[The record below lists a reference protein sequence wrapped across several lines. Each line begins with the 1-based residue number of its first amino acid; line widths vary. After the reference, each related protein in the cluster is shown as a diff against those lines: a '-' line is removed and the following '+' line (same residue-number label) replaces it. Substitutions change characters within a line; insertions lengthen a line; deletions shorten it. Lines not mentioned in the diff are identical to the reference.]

1 MAQQKE
7 DIIECSACN
16 EKLQVKVKFCPFCS
30 EEYVDLKLQAE
41 QAEKAKQAA
50 AEAKRQKE
58 LAAQVESE
66 RQKAAQE
73 RQRAEQAEKEQ
84 QEKDLDALK
93 RF

>member
-16 EKLQVKVKFCPFCS
+16 EKLQVKVKFCPFCG

-50 AEAKRQKE
+50 AEAKRQK
-58 LAAQVESE
+58 
-66 RQKAAQE
+66 
-73 RQRAEQAEKEQ
+73 
-84 QEKDLDALK
+84 
-93 RF
+93 

>member
-16 EKLQVKVKFCPFCS
+16 EKLQVKVKFCPFCG

-58 LAAQVESE
+58 
-66 RQKAAQE
+66 
-73 RQRAEQAEKEQ
+73 
-84 QEKDLDALK
+84 
-93 RF
+93 